1 LVRNGKVADTPEG
14 LGLYRARHRRH
25 VAYLIF
31 ALVVGW
37 EWFIFVTMAIRG
49 TIEIAEL
56 IGYMAGALLFSFW
69 LTRNLFTALRADQRA
84 VDQVNARLQPQAT
97 TGKSLRW

>member
-1 LVRNGKVADTPEG
+1 
-14 LGLYRARHRRH
+14 
-25 VAYLIF
+25 LIF